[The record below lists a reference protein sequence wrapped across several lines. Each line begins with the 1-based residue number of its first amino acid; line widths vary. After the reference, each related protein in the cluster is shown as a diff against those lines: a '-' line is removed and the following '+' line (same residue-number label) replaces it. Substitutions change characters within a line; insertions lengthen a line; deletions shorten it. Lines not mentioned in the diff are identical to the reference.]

1 MQKILK
7 KAKVVEKAEGIV
19 WGKGKRAPYTTI
31 NLKMGRRF
39 SAGDVDRV
47 KPWTLTREQTIDL
60 MERRQEA
67 AVMRYVRELATLGE
81 ENEWHVDVPRKRAK
95 SAREGASGM
104 AAKPGAVDF
113 GKMNSAQIASVMQG
127 EQTMMEIKLQSKVES
142 LRAEKLRRRY
152 ESVSF

>member
-1 MQKILK
+1 MSTM
-7 KAKVVEKAEGIV
+7 
-19 WGKGKRAPYTTI
+19 RPT
-31 NLKMGRRF
+31 RRF

-67 AVMRYVRELATLGE
+67 AVMKYVREISRLSE
-81 ENEWHVDVPRKRAK
+81 EGNWQIEVPRKRARRNSSLGGK
-95 SAREGASGM
+95 VAANEEPREAE
-104 AAKPGAVDF
+104 KPTVVDF

-127 EQTMMEIKLQSKVES
+127 EQAAMENRLEQKVAT
-142 LRAEKLRRRY
+142 LRAEKRRRRY

>member
-1 MQKILK
+1 
-7 KAKVVEKAEGIV
+7 
-19 WGKGKRAPYTTI
+19 
-31 NLKMGRRF
+31 MGRRF

-142 LRAEKLRRRY
+142 LRAEKLRRRAAHASLHWFKKNY
-152 ESVSF
+152 TNRQSPQGKDRERSWPMEQIGSSFED

>member
-1 MQKILK
+1 MKLPTHS
-7 KAKVVEKAEGIV
+7 
-19 WGKGKRAPYTTI
+19 APYTII

-47 KPWTLTREQTIDL
+47 KPWMLTREQTIDL

-81 ENEWHVDVPRKRAK
+81 ENDWHVDVPRKRAK
-95 SAREGASGM
+95 SAREGALGM
-104 AAKPGAVDF
+104 AAKPGAVVF

-127 EQTMMEIKLQSKVES
+127 EQTMMEIKLQLKVES

>member
-1 MQKILK
+1 MKLPTLS
-7 KAKVVEKAEGIV
+7 
-19 WGKGKRAPYTTI
+19 APYAII

-47 KPWTLTREQTIDL
+47 KPWMLTREQTIDL

-81 ENEWHVDVPRKRAK
+81 ENDWHVDVPRKRAK
-95 SAREGASGM
+95 SSREGALGM

-127 EQTMMEIKLQSKVES
+127 EQTMMEIKLQLKVES